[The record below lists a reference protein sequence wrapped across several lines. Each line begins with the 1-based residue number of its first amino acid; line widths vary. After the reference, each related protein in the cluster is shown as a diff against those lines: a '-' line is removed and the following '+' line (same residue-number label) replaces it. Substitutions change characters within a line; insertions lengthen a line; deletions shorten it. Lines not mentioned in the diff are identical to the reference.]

1 MKIHVDMNQLLQH
14 ASFISEQAQQYANTY
29 EKIYQLLEQMN
40 LVWKGNDFD
49 AFANQLKDFRKDFN
63 RMKQV
68 LDDYAAYLR
77 ESASIYDRL
86 QQECIAMANRLRY

>member
-1 MKIHVDMNQLLQH
+1 MKIHIDMNQLLQN

-29 EKIYQLLEQMN
+29 GKIYQLLEQMN
-40 LVWKGNDFD
+40 LVWKGKDFD
-49 AFANQLKDFRKDFN
+49 AFANQLKDFRKDFD